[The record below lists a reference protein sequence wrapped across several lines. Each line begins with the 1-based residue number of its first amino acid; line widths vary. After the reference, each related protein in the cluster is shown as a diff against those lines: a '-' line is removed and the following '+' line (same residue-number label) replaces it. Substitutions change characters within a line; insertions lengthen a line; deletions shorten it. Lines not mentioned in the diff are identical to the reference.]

1 VTGRPRRRSGRR
13 RVAALTLA
21 LAALA
26 ASCAPHH
33 AGLPPLDLT
42 GGRASYLRG
51 LAARERP
58 AALIESDLT
67 LWVRAHGAGRIGAS
81 GVLLLA
87 PPDGVRMRLDS
98 MFGTAFDL
106 SARGDSVIAVI
117 PSRRMA
123 VAADAVRDT
132 LGLAAPG
139 MHVYRL
145 LSAAWRPASDA
156 SWRPATDGTLEVR
169 WAEGPDSAALS
180 IDREGRPSHLVWTTV
195 DGMAWTVDY
204 LTWTTGSGVTWPE
217 SFRCQDGRGRATLTA
232 RLARV
237 RLQSQQNPDRL
248 AVRVPPQTE
257 WMDWH
262 RFRLALEDIETWIP

>member
-1 VTGRPRRRSGRR
+1 MTGRPPRRSGRQR
-13 RVAALTLA
+13 IAAAFA

-33 AGLPPLDLT
+33 AGLPALDFS

-67 LWVRAHGAGRIGAS
+67 LWVRTHGAGRIGAS
-81 GVLLLA
+81 GVLVLA
-87 PPDGVRMRLDS
+87 PPDGVRLRLDS

-156 SWRPATDGTLEVR
+156 SWQPGNDGTLQVR

-180 IDREGRPSHLVWTTV
+180 IDREGRPAHLVWATA
-195 DGMAWTVDY
+195 DGMTWMVDY
-204 LTWTTGSGVTWPE
+204 LTWTTENGMPWPE
-217 SFRCQDGRGRATLTA
+217 SFRCQDGRGRASLTA

-237 RLQSQQNPDRL
+237 RLQSQQNPGRL